1 MKKKFGLLMLISTGI
16 LLGLTGCGDE
26 KLDMNQFVTYEF
38 VGYDGYGSVVSDFDD
53 KEFISEL
60 VLLAD
65 PDKNIDESDAKDIL
79 GWDEP
84 LYDELSA
91 GDWVDNGS
99 ISNGDSTTFK
109 WSMSDSYKKRIK
121 EKTGVKLITDD
132 YKIEVDGLKN
142 PEDFNIN
149 DYVKFKVE
157 GDAPYAVLKT
167 KKSSDL
173 KNWPNFSYS
182 KKKNLSNGDEIEIS
196 IGKSKTEFEEFRKA
210 NGLPEF
216 DQKFTYEVKGVRT
229 RLTTIDD
236 ISEELLN
243 ELKDESQIH
252 IENDFA
258 LRNYDGASYSLYAY
272 GFAAK
277 EEDGKTKNIVAI
289 IYKIDNPN
297 AFFVKEYYQPVMY
310 EDVCDT
316 LGKNDKGTLIGSPI
330 ELETMEKIKK
340 PLNYYY
346 GSFGELQLRDIQ

>member
-16 LLGLTGCGDE
+16 LLGLTGCGKE
-26 KLDMNQFVTYEF
+26 QLNVNEYVTLKYE
-38 VGYDGYGSVVSDFDD
+38 GYDGYGEVKVNGINSDDFYKSVVKLAGKNAKIDVSDETAV
-53 KEFISEL
+53 KE
-60 VLLAD
+60 A
-65 PDKNIDESDAKDIL
+65 
-79 GWDEP
+79 
-84 LYDELSA
+84 ELSA

-258 LRNYDGASYSLYAY
+258 LRNYHGASYSLYAY

>member
-16 LLGLTGCGDE
+16 LLGLTGCGAE

-91 GDWVDNGS
+91 GDWIDNGS

-142 PEDFNIN
+142 PEEFNIN

-157 GDAPYAVLKT
+157 GDAPNGVLKT
-167 KKSSDL
+167 KKSSEL
-173 KNWPNFSYS
+173 KDWPNFSYS
-182 KKKNLSNGDEIEIS
+182 KKDNLSNGDEIEIS

-243 ELKDESQIH
+243 GLKEESQPH
-252 IENDFA
+252 IEQ
-258 LRNYDGASYSLYAY
+258 RIENYDDNASYSLCAY
-272 GFAAK
+272 GFSAS
-277 EEDGKTKNIVAI
+277 EEDGMTQNIVI
-289 IYKIDNPN
+289 VIYKIENPN
-297 AFFVKEYYQPVMY
+297 AFMCKEYYQPVVY
-310 EDVCDT
+310 ENVCDT
-316 LGKNDKGTLIGSPI
+316 LGEKDHGSLKGNPI
-330 ELETMEKIKK
+330 ELETLEEVKTYFAK
-340 PLNYYY
+340 NYNCDI
-346 GSFGELQLRDIQ
+346 QLRDIQ